1 MPEYYEI
8 ISDARG
14 EPRPAG
20 CVGVRVY
27 VRLSGCPSRGWS
39 QALGA
44 RLATELTGHAAV
56 GHLRININE
65 IVQGD
70 QIVLEGVEPS
80 EVPALAQSLQRAID
94 GANRAATTDP
104 HRAPNATQQEAEAI
118 AGQIDANEPRAGS
131 VPSAVESAL
140 AGSAG
145 R

>member
-1 MPEYYEI
+1 MPEHYEI
-8 ISDARG
+8 ISHARG

-20 CVGVRVY
+20 SVGVRVY
-27 VRLSGCPSRGWS
+27 VQLSGHPSREWS

-80 EVPALAQSLQRAID
+80 EAPALGQTLQRAID
-94 GANRAATTDP
+94 GANQAAITVRRQP
-104 HRAPNATQQEAEAI
+104 PNATQREAEAI
-118 AGQIDANEPRAGS
+118 AGQIG
-131 VPSAVESAL
+131 
-140 AGSAG
+140 
-145 R
+145 

>member
-1 MPEYYEI
+1 MSEYYEI
-8 ISDARG
+8 ISHARG

-27 VRLSGCPSRGWS
+27 VRLSGSPSRGWS

-70 QIVLEGVEPS
+70 QIVLDGVES
-80 EVPALAQSLQRAID
+80 IEASSLAQPLQRAID
-94 GANRAATTDP
+94 GANEASTTHP
-104 HRAPNATQQEAEAI
+104 HEAPNATQKEAEAI
-118 AGQIDANEPRAGS
+118 AGKMDANEPRTRS
-131 VPSAVESAL
+131 VLST
-140 AGSAG
+140 G
-145 R
+145 

>member
-8 ISDARG
+8 ISHARG

-44 RLATELTGHAAV
+44 HLATELTGHAAV
-56 GHLRININE
+56 GHLRINVNE

-80 EVPALAQSLQRAID
+80 EASALAQPLQRAID
-94 GANRAATTDP
+94 GANQGATTSP
-104 HRAPNATQQEAEAI
+104 HHAPNATQQEAEAI
-118 AGQIDANEPRAGS
+118 AGQLDAHEPRTRSVAG
-131 VPSAVESAL
+131 AVK
-140 AGSAG
+140 
-145 R
+145 

>member
-1 MPEYYEI
+1 MFEHYEI
-8 ISDARG
+8 ISHARG

-27 VRLSGCPSRGWS
+27 VRLSGRPSRGWS

-80 EVPALAQSLQRAID
+80 EAPGLAQPLQRAVD
-94 GANRAATTDP
+94 SANQAATSEP
-104 HRAPNATQQEAEAI
+104 HQPPNVTQREADAI
-118 AGQIDANEPRAGS
+118 AGQILANEP
-131 VPSAVESAL
+131 
-140 AGSAG
+140 
-145 R
+145 